1 MDEIVEFIGEGA
13 IAVMTF
19 SVIIVMVISYFT
31 GTSFS
36 DYIQTL
42 LLSFF
47 HPDLLYHSGHQMP

>member
-1 MDEIVEFIGEGA
+1 MDEIVELIGEGA

-19 SVIIVMVISYFT
+19 GVITAMVISYFT

-42 LLSFF
+42 AISVL
-47 HPDLLYHSGHQMP
+47 G